1 MHCTTAGYGVPT
13 SSNRI
18 QDCALCPAGQ
28 HNNAVWG
35 SGRCKN
41 YGGNCANG
49 NLVAASSRTQVC
61 KPCVNSMHDAR
72 CDTLQGVAF
81 RHMAMSFAQFLP
93 FRQIDAAVY
102 TSFVHVLALKQF

>member
-1 MHCTTAGYGVPT
+1 M
-13 SSNRI
+13 REF
-18 QDCALCPAGQ
+18 
-28 HNNAVWG
+28 
-35 SGRCKN
+35 
-41 YGGNCANG
+41 
-49 NLVAASSRTQVC
+49 
-61 KPCVNSMHDAR
+61 DAR